1 MLFHHHCY
9 TKKGKS
15 FFFVIALMIESHS
28 EKLVVLSTILILF
41 MANSFKKNN
50 KEFVYIKFFM
60 QTDEPGKFS
69 LFSLDILQCQTE
81 PYF

>member
-1 MLFHHHCY
+1 
-9 TKKGKS
+9 
-15 FFFVIALMIESHS
+15 
-28 EKLVVLSTILILF
+28 

-69 LFSLDILQCQTE
+69 LFSLVSLQCQIE